1 MKRNT
6 KGNNHKKQEKNPSE
20 KSSPELVENKREIPQ
35 EKEESFETKKEEKE
49 SKVQGKEEI
58 EGESEKENKKQLLKP
73 KKKKVLLTATVT
85 VFLFSIIILVY
96 LYGAY
101 YYTNHFFPTQRVNG
115 LECGNFTAEETIRQL
130 QEQYSQNYSLVL
142 VDREGEEIL
151 KITALEARLEF
162 PVVQEVEEIL
172 ASQNAFGWIVYFFS
186 KGALENSICVSVE
199 YDDTVIEE
207 ILIKAGLFDGKS
219 GRKPIDAYISEYRE
233 DINGYEIIPEEEGT
247 LLDRDLTVTSV
258 CKAISNMEAILDL
271 SDGRCYQ
278 QPEVT
283 ADNKDL
289 QTKLDK
295 MNKLVSAQITYDWN
309 GAEEIVDGEMIH
321 NWLVVEGKEVFIDA
335 EQVKAFVEEKAKE
348 HDTYGKKR
356 DFVTTLGAEIKL
368 PSGAYGWKTDKDAE
382 TEILIN
388 LITEGAVTEREPE
401 YISRGWTKGIN
412 DIGNSYVE
420 VDLTNQH
427 LYLYKDGELVLETDF
442 VSGDMAK
449 GNATPQGVFGLTYKT
464 TNAVLRGRDY
474 ETPVNYWMPF
484 NGNVGMHDATWRRNF
499 GGDIY
504 LTNGS
509 HGCINLPLGMAAS
522 IYSQISTGFPIV
534 CYY

>member
-6 KGNNHKKQEKNPSE
+6 KGNNHKKRGKNFSAKNNLE
-20 KSSPELVENKREIPQ
+20 SAGNKKEILQ
-35 EKEESFETKKEEKE
+35 IKEETFGTEKEEKE
-49 SKVQGKEEI
+49 KGNQDGK
-58 EGESEKENKKQLLKP
+58 QVLKP
-73 KKKKVLLTATVT
+73 KKKKALFAVMATVLL
-85 VFLFSIIILVY
+85 FSLVIMLY

-101 YYTNHFFPTQRVNG
+101 YYTYHFFPSQKVNG
-115 LECGNFTAEETIRQL
+115 LECGNFTAEETIKQL

-142 VDREGEEIL
+142 LNGEGVEIL

-162 PVVQEVEEIL
+162 PVKQEIEEIL
-172 ASQNAFGWIVYFFS
+172 ANQNAFAWIANFFS
-186 KGALENSICVSVE
+186 KGTIDDQICIAVE
-199 YDDTVIEE
+199 YDDAVIEE
-207 ILIKAGLFDGKS
+207 ILVKAGLFDSKS
-219 GRKPIDAYISEYRE
+219 GKKPVNAYISEYME
-233 DINGYEIIPEEEGT
+233 DIKGYKIIPEEEGT
-247 LLDRDLTVTSV
+247 LLDRDLTFTSV
-258 CKAISNMEAILDL
+258 CKAISNLDEKLDL
-271 SDGRCYQ
+271 SDTRCYQ
-278 QPEVT
+278 QPEIT

-289 QTKLDK
+289 QTKLER

-309 GAEEIVDGEMIH
+309 GEEEIVDAEVIH
-321 NWLVVEGKEVFIDA
+321 NWLMVEGKEVSIDA

-356 DFVTTLGAEIKL
+356 DFVTTLGIEVRL

-382 TEILIN
+382 TDILIN
-388 LITEGAVTEREPE
+388 LIMEGAVTEREPE
-401 YISRGWTKGIN
+401 YISRGWSKGIN

-427 LYLYKDGELVLETDF
+427 LYLYKDGDLVLETDF

-464 TNAVLRGRDY
+464 TDAVLRGRDY

-484 NGNVGMHDATWRRNF
+484 NGNVGMHDATWRRKF